1 MSKIVIIGAG
11 AMGSAFAL
19 PCLDNNHDINLV
31 GTHLENDFIDQ
42 LKKNN
47 HLHPGLNT
55 LLPQEIKIF
64 KYEKFDEL
72 LKSNVDLIV
81 LGISSKGIEW
91 VADQLS
97 KLYKDNKMPKLLM
110 LTKGLSIHNNQYEL
124 LVDKLERLLTERR
137 IKKVNISAVGG
148 PCLAAGLA
156 NRVHS
161 SVVIANQ
168 DIKIA
173 KNIADMLNTNY
184 YHTSYSD
191 DLNGVEVSAAIK
203 NIFSMAVGAAK
214 GLCSQN
220 ISNEVREKNYLNSAS
235 ALIKQS
241 IHEMEI
247 FVDHL
252 KGKKETVK
260 GLAGL
265 GDLYVSSGGGR
276 NAKMGSYIGEGLT
289 FSQAKKTKMERVT
302 VEGADLAK
310 EIAIKVNQDFDQKTL
325 PLMLGMINAIVD
337 DKKLD
342 LDWESFR

>member
-1 MSKIVIIGAG
+1 MSKIIIIGAG

-19 PCLDNNHDINLV
+19 PCLDNNHDVNII
-31 GTHLENDFIDQ
+31 GTHLENDFIDN
-42 LKKNN
+42 LNKNDN
-47 HLHPGLNT
+47 FHSGLNT
-55 LLPQEIKIF
+55 KIPREIKIF
-64 KYEKFDEL
+64 KFNKFNEL
-72 LKSNVDLIV
+72 MKSNVDLIV

-91 VADQLS
+91 VSDQLS
-97 KLYKDNKMPKLLM
+97 KLYKNEKIPKLLM

-124 LVDKLERLLTERR
+124 LVDKLKRLMNDRGILD
-137 IKKVNISAVGG
+137 INISAVGG

-161 SVVIANQ
+161 SVVIANEDLQ
-168 DIKIA
+168 IA
-173 KNIADMLNTNY
+173 KKIADMLNTSY
-184 YHTSYSD
+184 YHTSHSN

-220 ISNEVREKNYLNSAS
+220 ISNEVREKNYLNTAS
-235 ALIKQS
+235 ALIEQS

-247 FVDHL
+247 FVEHL

-276 NAKMGSYIGEGLT
+276 NAKMGFYIGNGLT
-289 FSQAKKTKMERVT
+289 FSEAKKTKMEKVT

-310 EIAIKVNQDFDQKTL
+310 EIAKKVNQDFDQKKL
-325 PLMLGMINAIVD
+325 PLMLGMINAIVN

-342 LDWESFR
+342 LDWEAFR